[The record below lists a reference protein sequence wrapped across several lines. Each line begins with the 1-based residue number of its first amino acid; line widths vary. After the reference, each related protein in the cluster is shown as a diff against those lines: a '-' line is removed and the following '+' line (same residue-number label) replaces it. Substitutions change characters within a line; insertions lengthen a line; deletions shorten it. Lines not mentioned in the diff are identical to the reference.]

1 MYLLGIKMFYNLL
14 YGVLIF
20 VEKEIKMFIII
31 CVVFL
36 IFEVF

>member
-1 MYLLGIKMFYNLL
+1 MYLLGIKMFNYLL

-20 VEKEIKMFIII
+20 VEREMKMFIII

-36 IFEVF
+36 IFGVF